1 MEGNPLTEKG
11 SSTAVTV
18 AVVRETGKFELEE
31 ATLEAPR
38 PDEVLVKVVAVGL
51 CHTDLVV
58 RDQLYPVPLPAVL
71 GHEGAG
77 VVEAVGSAVKKVKPG
92 DHVAISFLACYHCRP
107 CLDGSPASCA
117 NFNDMNFAGKRP
129 DGSHALSL
137 RDDRDPSDRF
147 FGQSSFAT
155 HAIAHES
162 NVVRVRDDAPL
173 ELVGPLGCGIQTG
186 AGTVLRALKVTAGST
201 FMVTGAGAVGLSAV
215 MAARATGAR
224 TIIAVDVVP
233 GRLELA
239 LELGATH
246 SINGKEADTV
256 EEVLRITDGEGVDFA
271 LDNTGLPALILQCVE
286 SLRQKG
292 KAGIVGASDPEALID
307 LPANTFMQSTKTL
320 MGVVEGDSVPDIVVP
335 QLLDLHMQGRFPFD
349 KMVRFYDFDQIN
361 EAAADA
367 ASGETI
373 KPILRMG

>member
-1 MEGNPLTEKG
+1 MAEMGE
-11 SSTAVTV
+11 TAVTA
-18 AVVRETGKFELEE
+18 AVVRETGSFELEE
-31 ATLEAPR
+31 ATLAP
-38 PDEVLVKVVAVGL
+38 PQPEEVLVKIAAVGL

-77 VVEAVGSAVKKVKPG
+77 VVEAVGSAVEKVKPG

-117 NFNDMNFAGKRP
+117 NFNDMNFAGQRP
-129 DGSHALSL
+129 DGSHALRL
-137 RDDRDPSDRF
+137 RDDAVPSDRF

-162 NVVRVRDDAPL
+162 NVVRVREDAPL

-186 AGTVLRALKVTAGST
+186 AGTVLRALEVTAGSS

-215 MAARATGAR
+215 MAAHLTGAR

-233 GRLELA
+233 SRLELA
-239 LELGATH
+239 KELGATH
-246 SINGKEADTV
+246 TINGKESDTV
-256 EEVLRITDGEGVDFA
+256 EEVRRITSGEGVDFA
-271 LDNTGLPALILQCVE
+271 LDNTGIPALILQCIE
-286 SLRQKG
+286 SLRQHG
-292 KAGIVGASDPEALID
+292 KAAIVGASDPDAVID
-307 LPANTFMQSTKTL
+307 LPANTFMQSTKSL
-320 MGVVEGDSVPDIVVP
+320 IGVVEGDSVPDIFVP
-335 QLLDLHMQGRFPFD
+335 QLLDLYMQGRFPFD
-349 KMVRFYDFDQIN
+349 KLVRFYDFDQIN
-361 EAAADA
+361 QAAEDA

-373 KPILRMG
+373 KPILRLA